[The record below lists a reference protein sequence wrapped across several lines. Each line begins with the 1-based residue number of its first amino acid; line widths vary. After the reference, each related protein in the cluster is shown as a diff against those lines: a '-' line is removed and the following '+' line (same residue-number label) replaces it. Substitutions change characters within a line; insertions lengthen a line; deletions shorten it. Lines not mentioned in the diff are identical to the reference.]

1 MMTMAESQKATST
14 PAIGEPTQTGVPA
27 FYVSSFNVSATSNE
41 AVVIG
46 SEVYPS
52 WGADGASHQPVTIP
66 RVVIRLSPQS
76 LKDLADILHHF
87 VAKYEANYGELQTDY
102 LRRKASHPA

>member
-1 MMTMAESQKATST
+1 MMTMAEPQKAPS
-14 PAIGEPTQTGVPA
+14 PAVAEPMQTGVPA

-46 SEVYPS
+46 SEVYPA
-52 WGADGASHQPVTIP
+52 WGADGATHPPVTVP

-76 LKDLADILHHF
+76 LKDLSDILHNF
-87 VAKYEANYGELQTDY
+87 VAKYEATYGELQTDY